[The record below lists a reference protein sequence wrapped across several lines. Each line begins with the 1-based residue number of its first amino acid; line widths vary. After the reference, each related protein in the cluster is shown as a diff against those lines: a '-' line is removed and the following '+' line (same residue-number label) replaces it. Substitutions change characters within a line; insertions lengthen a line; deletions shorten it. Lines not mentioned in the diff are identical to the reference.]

1 MGIAIK
7 LIRIRTH
14 QHFYTNTSDMPLDNC
29 DPSCASS
36 CGSSSEG
43 PDKRYFNLGSFHRKV
58 TTTSTTAQLWFD
70 RGLVWC
76 YGFNKPEAFAC
87 FEKCIVA
94 DPDCAMGYWGLAYS
108 SAPYYNKP
116 WALFDKIELG
126 STLNRI
132 QEHMR
137 QAKLRMSNSSPAEKA
152 LINAMHDR
160 FDKGSLTDDLS
171 TLEIRYATA
180 MEEAFAKFPNDLD
193 VAVLFAES
201 LMNQAPWRLWDPY
214 TGKPSPGVRTLDA
227 KRALEHALTLPGA
240 YEHPGLLHL
249 YIHLMEMSREPEK
262 GMQAADSLRRLV
274 PESGHLNHMPTHLD
288 VLVGDYRSAI
298 VANQAAV
305 RMDDLYSAETGCKN
319 HYALYR
325 GHDLHS
331 LVYVAML
338 AGQSRLALEA
348 CDMMEKAMSHDLISM
363 ESPPMADW
371 LEGFLSVRAHV
382 LIRFGRWDDILDLN
396 LPDDPNLYCVTTA
409 SIHYAKGVAWAASG
423 HVAKAEKAQEL
434 FLAALKRVP
443 ASRLI
448 WPNKCIDILR
458 VGEAMLAGEIEYRHG
473 NIELAFEHLRSSIY
487 LDDHLNY
494 AEPWGWMQPTRH
506 AYAALSLEQGLV
518 EQAAEAYAADLG
530 YDHSLPRGHQ
540 HPNNV
545 WALHGYHECLR
556 NLGRHKEAEMLEP
569 QLKLAINTADVA
581 VVSSCYC
588 RGASQA
594 KDLPGKNAGCCV
606 SQATS

>member
-1 MGIAIK
+1 
-7 LIRIRTH
+7 
-14 QHFYTNTSDMPLDNC
+14 MPLDSC

-36 CGSSSEG
+36 CGASSEG
-43 PDKRYFNLGSFHRKV
+43 TDKRYFDLGSFHRPV

-76 YGFNKPEAFAC
+76 YGFNKPEALAC
-87 FEKCIVA
+87 FEKCIAA
-94 DPDCAMGYWGLAYS
+94 DPDCAMGYWGMAYA

-116 WALFDKIELG
+116 WALFEKAELS
-126 STLNRI
+126 STLSRI
-132 QEHMR
+132 QGYMQE
-137 QAKLRMSNSSPAEKA
+137 AKHRICSVSPVERS
-152 LINAMHDR
+152 LIHAMHAR
-160 FDKGSLTDDLS
+160 FDGAVSVVDLP
-171 TLEIRYATA
+171 TLDVRYIIA
-180 MEEAFAKFPNDLD
+180 MEEAYRDFQQDLD

-214 TGKPSPGVRTLDA
+214 TGEPTPGVRTLDA
-227 KRALEHALTLPGA
+227 KKALENAFTITGA
-240 YEHPGLLHL
+240 YEHPGLLHM

-262 GMQAADSLRRLV
+262 GLKAADSLRRLV

-298 VANQAAV
+298 VANLAAV
-305 RMDDLYSAETGCKN
+305 RMDELYSKETGCKN

-331 LVYVAML
+331 LIYVAML
-338 AGQSRLALEA
+338 AGQSQLALEG
-348 CDMMEKAMSHDLISM
+348 CDMMEKALPRSLISM
-363 ESPPMADW
+363 DSPPMADW
-371 LEGFLSVRAHV
+371 LEGFISVRPHV
-382 LIRFGRWDDILDLN
+382 LIRFGRWDDILELQ
-396 LPDDPNLYCVTTA
+396 LPDDPKLYCVTVA
-409 SIHYAKGVAWAASG
+409 SIHYAKGVAWAATG
-423 HVAKAEKAQEL
+423 HVAKAEKEQKL
-434 FLAALKRVP
+434 FLAAVKAVP
-443 ASRLI
+443 KSRLI

-458 VGEAMLAGEIEYRHG
+458 VGEAMLAGEIEYRRG
-473 NIELAFEHLRSSIY
+473 NFELAFEHLRSSIY

-530 YDHSLPRGHQ
+530 FDRSLPRGHQ

-556 NLGRHKEAEMLEP
+556 LLGRHKEAEILEP
-569 QLKLAINTADVA
+569 QLKFALSTADIPI
-581 VVSSCYC
+581 VSSCYC
-588 RGASQA
+588 RGSAQA
-594 KDLPGKNAGCCV
+594 NDAMRDARCCV
-606 SQATS
+606 